1 MDQTPAHDNYNPDL
15 LRLMDRG
22 FATVVEVG
30 CSRGALA
37 RAYRESFPDAGYVG
51 VEIDPGYAE
60 AARRHCDR
68 VLCGDIENLPQ
79 ADWASLFPSDCWVFG
94 DALEHLRDPWRTLR
108 ALRRELGAGA
118 QVLACI
124 PNAQHWSV
132 QARLSAGAFNY
143 EDQGLLDRT
152 HLRWFTRSTIVEL
165 FHSSGFRI
173 EKMLSRVFEEPARE
187 RFLPAIAALAEA
199 AGADRDKAVRDCQP
213 LQYVLRAVPA

>member
-15 LRLMDRG
+15 LRFMDRA

-37 RAYRESFPDAGYVG
+37 KAYRASFPQARYFG
-51 VEIDPGYAE
+51 VEIDAGYAE
-60 AARRHCDR
+60 AAREHCDR
-68 VLCGDIENLPQ
+68 VLCGDVESLSA
-79 ADWASLFPSDCWVFG
+79 ADWSALFPSDCWVFG
-94 DALEHLRDPWRTLR
+94 DALEHLRDPWAL
-108 ALRRELGAGA
+108 LRRLRKDLGAQG

-132 QARLSAGAFNY
+132 QARLAAGAFNY

-152 HLRWFTRSTIVEL
+152 HLRWFTRSTIIDL
-165 FHSSGFRI
+165 FQSTGFRI
-173 EKMLSRVFEEPARE
+173 EKMVSRVFEEPAKE
-187 RFLPAIAALAEA
+187 RFLPAIGELAAA
-199 AGADRDKAVRDCQP
+199 AGVDRERALRDCQP